1 MARRWFPLVP
11 VLLLVGLLIASL
23 PGSVLGAADP
33 SLLTAETA
41 LNKVMENSIYLPLV
55 SRAHRVLPPG
65 ALFDE
70 FSDPN
75 SGWPTADEEE
85 YTSSY
90 EGGEY
95 RFLVKQSES
104 GGYSYHPTFRAVD
117 YEIQVDVRFASP
129 VVGVY
134 GLAFGVTEAQDAGY
148 LFDIRFDESG
158 QRGFYEFWKAI
169 EDLPDD
175 PVWTAASD
183 HIRGGQSTN
192 TMRVERVGEDIR
204 LYVNGHL
211 LVTIADDELIGN
223 FGIGLVAGAE
233 DVPNADVRFDNFYAA
248 PLNSG
253 G

>member
-1 MARRWFPLVP
+1 MQ
-11 VLLLVGLLIASL
+11 
-23 PGSVLGAADP
+23 
-33 SLLTAETA
+33 
-41 LNKVMENSIYLPLV
+41 NSIYLPLI
-55 SRAHRVLPPG
+55 SRAHRVLPAG
-65 ALFDE
+65 ALFDD
-70 FSDPN
+70 FGDPS
-75 SGWPTADEEE
+75 SGWPVADEEE

-90 EGGEY
+90 TDGEY
-95 RFLVKQSES
+95 RFLVKQAES

-117 YEIQVDVRFASP
+117 CVIQVDVRFASP

-148 LFDIRFDESG
+148 LFDIRFDEAG

-175 PVWTAASD
+175 PVWTEASD

-192 TMRVERVGEDIR
+192 TLRVERIGEDIL
-204 LYVNGHL
+204 LYVNGHH
-211 LVTIADDELIGN
+211 LVTIPDDELIGN

-233 DVPNADVRFDNFYAA
+233 DVPNADVRFDNLYAA

>member
-1 MARRWFPLVP
+1 MARRWVLLVP
-11 VLLLVGLLIASL
+11 VLLLLGLIIVSL

-33 SLLTAETA
+33 SLLA
-41 LNKVMENSIYLPLV
+41 LANTVDEVAENSIYLPLI
-55 SRAHRVLPPG
+55 SRVHRVLPAG
-65 ALFDE
+65 ALFDD

-85 YTSSY
+85 YASSY
-90 EGGEY
+90 TDGEY
-95 RFLVKQSES
+95 RFVVKQSES

-117 YEIQVDVRFASP
+117 YEIEVDVHFASP

-158 QRGFYEFWKAI
+158 QRGYYEFWKAI

-183 HIRGGQSTN
+183 HIRGGQNTN

-211 LVTIADDELIGN
+211 LVALADDELIGN
-223 FGIGLVAGAE
+223 FGVGLVAGAE

-248 PLNSG
+248 PLN
-253 G
+253 